1 MEAWRALIGI
11 VHAALGMKERS
22 MARLMRVSPPNSA
35 LRVGSSEL
43 SSVLEQEVVKMQWC
57 ILYELWRKKQSMM
70 VNWKLRAIGK
80 KEGVSVCHSR
90 GACACAGRGCT
101 ALS

>member
-1 MEAWRALIGI
+1 
-11 VHAALGMKERS
+11 

-70 VNWKLRAIGK
+70 VNGKLRAIEK
-80 KEGVSVCHSR
+80 KEGVSVCAIRVARAHVL
-90 GACACAGRGCT
+90 GAA
-101 ALS
+101 ALR

>member
-1 MEAWRALIGI
+1 
-11 VHAALGMKERS
+11 

-70 VNWKLRAIGK
+70 VNGKLRAIGK
-80 KEGVSVCHSR
+80 K
-90 GACACAGRGCT
+90 GRRKRVPFAWRVRMCWARLHCVELRMLMLRQT
-101 ALS
+101 

>member
-1 MEAWRALIGI
+1 
-11 VHAALGMKERS
+11 

-43 SSVLEQEVVKMQWC
+43 SSLLEQEVVKMQWC

-70 VNWKLRAIGK
+70 VNGKLRAIEK
-80 KEGVSVCHSR
+80 KRFRVARAHVL
-90 GACACAGRGCT
+90 GAA
-101 ALS
+101 ALR